1 MNISKTDKFSI
12 PEIENLLSSRQS
24 EVSNAPNVTVNGG
37 WIFTL
42 VGKDCLNQD
51 TGPAELVSEDWLIET
66 IKRILE
72 QDDETTH
79 VEIHEGNV
87 G

>member
-1 MNISKTDKFSI
+1 M
-12 PEIENLLSSRQS
+12 
-24 EVSNAPNVTVNGG
+24 TVNGG